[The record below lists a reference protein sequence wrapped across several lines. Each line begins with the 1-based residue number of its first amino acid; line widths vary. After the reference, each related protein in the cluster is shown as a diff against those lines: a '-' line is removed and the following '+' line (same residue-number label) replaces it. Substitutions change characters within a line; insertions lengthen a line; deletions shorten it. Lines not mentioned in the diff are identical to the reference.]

1 MEGKLDVEKVGEAEE
16 LVEVEVV
23 ELVVMEEELLL
34 LVVEVVK
41 NIEENDVIPIIRTKK
56 ACRESL
62 FK

>member
-34 LVVEVVK
+34 LVEVVE
-41 NIEENDVIPIIRTKK
+41 NIEENDAIPIIRTKK

-62 FK
+62 LK

>member
-34 LVVEVVK
+34 LVVEVAE
-41 NIEENDVIPIIRTKK
+41 NIEENDAIPIIRTKK

>member
-16 LVEVEVV
+16 LVEVDIV
-23 ELVVMEEELLL
+23 ELVEEELLL
-34 LVVEVVK
+34 LVVEVAE
-41 NIEENDVIPIIRTKK
+41 NIEENDAIPIIRTKK

>member
-41 NIEENDVIPIIRTKK
+41 NIEENDAIPIIRTKN

-62 FK
+62 LK

>member
-16 LVEVEVV
+16 LGDVDIV
-23 ELVVMEEELLL
+23 ELVVMEEEWLL
-34 LVVEVVK
+34 LVVEDVE
-41 NIEENDVIPIIRTKK
+41 NIEENDAIPIIRTKK

>member
-16 LVEVEVV
+16 LVEVEIV
-23 ELVVMEEELLL
+23 ELVEEELLL

-41 NIEENDVIPIIRTKK
+41 NIEENDAIPIIRTKN

-62 FK
+62 LK